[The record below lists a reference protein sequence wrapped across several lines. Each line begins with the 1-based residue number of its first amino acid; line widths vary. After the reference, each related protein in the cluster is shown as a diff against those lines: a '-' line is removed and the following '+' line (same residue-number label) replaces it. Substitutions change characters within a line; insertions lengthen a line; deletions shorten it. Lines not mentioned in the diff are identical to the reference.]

1 MFDDVHL
8 STILSTMFIFL
19 LMIVVLNSILYKPL
33 LKFMSQRDESI
44 RSDEA
49 KVKQDF
55 EKVSSVSEELE
66 KIKQSTREEIF
77 QIKHKAL
84 ENARAEA
91 EVEFNKKRQE
101 LDKQMSDF
109 YLNLAKDKE
118 NLERELRARIPE
130 WKNALNTNLK
140 NI

>member
-1 MFDDVHL
+1 M
-8 STILSTMFIFL
+8 
-19 LMIVVLNSILYKPL
+19 
-33 LKFMSQRDESI
+33 
-44 RSDEA
+44 
-49 KVKQDF
+49 
-55 EKVSSVSEELE
+55 LE